1 MPDEPA
7 ASRIAT
13 KSRLLVLLA
22 ALLWSTTGLFSK
34 APYFDSWPTEIDG
47 WPVRGPLLAFW
58 RTLFASFVLFPLV
71 RRPRWNPRLIPTCLI
86 FAAMNITFLTAI
98 TNTTAA
104 NAIWLQHTAP
114 AWVFLFGV
122 LLLREEIH
130 PRDWLLV
137 GFALLGVSFILYF
150 ELQGQAGIGVTYGLA
165 GGLTYGGVV
174 LTLRW
179 LRDEEAAWVVAMQHF
194 ATALILLPYAI
205 YQNTW
210 PNVEQ
215 AVVLSAFGILQL
227 GLPYWLFARGV
238 QGIAGH
244 EASGIVLVEPLLVP
258 VWVYLA
264 WHNEPTYDAP
274 QWWTFVGGGLIL
286 VGLLCRYAGL
296 RNKTADAD
304 PREINTAGT
313 E

>member
-1 MPDEPA
+1 M
-7 ASRIAT
+7 
-13 KSRLLVLLA
+13 LLA
-22 ALLWSTTGLFSK
+22 ALLWSTTGLFAK
-34 APYFDSWPTEIDG
+34 APYFDSWPLEING

-58 RTLFASFVLFPLV
+58 RTIFASIVLFPLV
-71 RRPRWNPRLIPTCLI
+71 RRPRWNIKLVPTVLI
-86 FAAMNITFLTAI
+86 FAAMNVTFLTAV

-122 LLLREEIH
+122 TLLGEPIH

-137 GFALLGVSFILYF
+137 GFALLGIGFILAF
-150 ELQGQAGIGVTYGLA
+150 ELRGQSSIGMSYGLL

-179 LRDEEAAWVVAMQHF
+179 LRDEEAAWVVAVQHF
-194 ATALILLPYAI
+194 VTAMLLLPYVA
-205 YQNTW
+205 YQNIW
-210 PNVEQ
+210 PDGTQ
-215 AVVLSAFGILQL
+215 LLVVSAYGILQL

-244 EASGIVLVEPLLVP
+244 EASGIVLIEPLLVP
-258 VWVYLA
+258 FWVYLA
-264 WHNEPTYDAP
+264 WRNEASYHAP

-286 VGLLCRYAGL
+286 VGLLCRYANL
-296 RNKTADAD
+296 ICATDES
-304 PREINTAGT
+304 REQ
-313 E
+313 EPP